1 MNLKKI
7 IAIGAIAASTLVAS
21 APANAVITTFAQFSA
36 VGQASN
42 VRWVNNG
49 VAKTSTASNTDT
61 GTGGFLYTTATGTG
75 TAPANVAVNFEF
87 LQSQLASVGPI
98 GANFFMDITVASGNA
113 ATAMG
118 TFRIQNIP
126 TGAFS
131 FTSTQAFSVNNV
143 TYAAGTNLLT
153 GTFSSGTIFGSGS
166 SGSFSGNS
174 TDGTLVYTS
183 DVLDFTN
190 AIDLDYSMGF
200 TSISPVLFRSTTGG
214 NKALRTFRTLATGSF
229 SSDPAPLVI
238 AVPEPASW
246 LLMIAGFGMVG
257 VAARRRSRQT
267 SVAA

>member
-7 IAIGAIAASTLVAS
+7 IAIDAIAASALVAS
-21 APANAVITTFAQFSA
+21 APANAVITTFAKFSA
-36 VGQASN
+36 VGQAAN

-49 VAKTSTASNTDT
+49 VAKTSAVSNTDT
-61 GTGGFLYTTATGTG
+61 GTGGFLYTTATGTE
-75 TAPANVAVNFEF
+75 PADVLVNFEF
-87 LQSQLASVGPI
+87 LQASLASVGPLA
-98 GANFFMDITVASGNA
+98 ANFFMDITVPSLNPAS
-113 ATAMG
+113 AMG
-118 TFRIQNIP
+118 AFRIQNIP
-126 TGAFS
+126 TGSFS
-131 FTSTQAFSVNNV
+131 FTNTQAFAMNNTV
-143 TYAAGTNLLT
+143 YAAGSNLLT
-153 GTFSSGTIFGSGS
+153 GTFSSGTIFGSAS
-166 SGSFSGNS
+166 SGFFSGNS

-214 NKALRTFRTLATGSF
+214 NKALRTFRALATGSF

-238 AVPEPASW
+238 AVPEPGSW

-257 VAARRRSRQT
+257 VAARRRSRQA

>member
-7 IAIGAIAASTLVAS
+7 IAIGAIAASALVAS

-36 VGQASN
+36 VGQAAN

-49 VAKTSTASNTDT
+49 VVKTSTVSNTTT

-75 TAPANVAVNFEF
+75 TTPANVAVHFEF
-87 LQSQLASVGPI
+87 LQASLASVGPI
-98 GANFFMDITVASGNA
+98 SANFFMDITVASGNA
-113 ATAMG
+113 ATAVG

-126 TGAFS
+126 TGSFS
-131 FTSTQAFSVNNV
+131 FTNKQAFSVNNV
-143 TYAAGTNLLT
+143 TYSVGSNLLT
-153 GTFSSGTIFGSGS
+153 GTFTTGTIFGSSS

-174 TDGTLVYTS
+174 EDGTLVYTS

-190 AIDLDYSMGF
+190 TLSRDYSMGF
-200 TSISPVLFRSTTGG
+200 TSITPAIFRSTTGG
-214 NKALRTFRTLATGSF
+214 NKSLRTFRALATGSF

-238 AVPEPASW
+238 AVPEPSSW
-246 LLMIAGFGMVG
+246 LLMIAGFGLIG

-267 SVAA
+267 SVVA